1 LGFLG
6 SSRFRGEN
14 NGLQVWILLDFL
26 GFSRP
31 NRDISKGYKRFSLYI
46 FSSRFFPDSLY
57 AQPRAAIF

>member
-31 NRDISKGYKRFSLYI
+31 NRDISKGYKRFSFEV
-46 FSSRFFPDSLY
+46 FSLSVFP
-57 AQPRAAIF
+57 